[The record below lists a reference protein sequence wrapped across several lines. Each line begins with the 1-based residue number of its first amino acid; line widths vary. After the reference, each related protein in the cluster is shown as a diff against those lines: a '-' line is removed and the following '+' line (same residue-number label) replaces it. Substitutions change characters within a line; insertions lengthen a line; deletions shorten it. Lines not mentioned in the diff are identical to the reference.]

1 MEILGIG
8 PFELIII
15 LILAL
20 AVFGPD
26 KLPEIGAKLGRGMR
40 QMRKATR
47 EFSRELEKARQAL
60 DPDQQ
65 ISRPLEE
72 IKEVAKDA
80 TALAMAV
87 RDPGQA
93 IRDSVMRELVTP
105 PAEPKKQDAE
115 EETQGTPHPGA
126 EGSAAPAP
134 DVLVPGTNPDVQD
147 ETGQTPYP
155 DAEGGSMPGPDVSKA
170 TPATDA
176 PAFTTHDLPTR
187 EADPSP
193 ALTDENNAG
202 IAPEREA

>member
-26 KLPEIGAKLGRGMR
+26 KLPEIGAKLGRSMR

-65 ISRPLEE
+65 ISQPLEE

-80 TALAMAV
+80 TALAMAA
-87 RDPGQA
+87 RDPGRA
-93 IRDSVMRELVTP
+93 IRDSVMRELATP
-105 PAEPKKQDAE
+105 PAEPARQDTAD
-115 EETQGTPHPGA
+115 ETQGTPHLGA
-126 EGSAAPAP
+126 EG
-134 DVLVPGTNPDVQD
+134 
-147 ETGQTPYP
+147 ETGGTPYLGAEGETGRTPHP
-155 DAEGGSMPGPDVSKA
+155 DAGDKDPLTG
-170 TPATDA
+170 
-176 PAFTTHDLPTR
+176 R
-187 EADPSP
+187 EA
-193 ALTDENNAG
+193 
-202 IAPEREA
+202 